1 MRFRLLRVL
10 LIAVLLSLL
19 LSVPVEAA
27 QSYYVGI
34 FRGTTSQMRKGSG
47 DLFVLQSNEPG
58 IANEIDVVEAYT
70 GSPKCAAWNTP
81 APHMWTISAQI
92 VHNKFSAI
100 LLDGIPHRYGALP
113 NLTGRDVFKVTGT
126 VSANGKTIAGAFSE
140 TRPAAAKHPA
150 YVCKTGNVKYTAT
163 LNG

>member
-1 MRFRLLRVL
+1 MLRSVL
-10 LIAVLLSLL
+10 VAVLLSLL
-19 LSVPVEAA
+19 LSGPIDAA
-27 QSYYVGI
+27 RSYYVGL
-34 FRGTTSQMRKGSG
+34 FRGTTTQMRKGSG
-47 DLFVLQSNEPG
+47 DTFVLQSNEPG
-58 IANEIDVVEAYT
+58 IANEVDVVEAYA

-100 LLDGIPHRYGALP
+100 VLDGNPYTRRVLP
-113 NLTGRDVFKVTGT
+113 SLTGRDLFKITGT
-126 VSANGKTIAGAFSE
+126 VSANGKTIVGAFSE
-140 TRPAAAKHPA
+140 TRPSSPKHPA